1 MSDWKKPIYESLSTE
16 GNPAGDI
23 LRELSDSEM
32 DQTMAGGTARSYCAC
47 YSGENSCGRGCTI
60 TTECPFLTFR
70 LFVNCSG
77 LKKS

>member
-32 DQTMAGGTARSYCAC
+32 EEHGKERWLP
-47 YSGENSCGRGCTI
+47 I
-60 TTECPFLTFR
+60 L
-70 LFVNCSG
+70 
-77 LKKS
+77 

>member
-1 MSDWKKPIYESLSTE
+1 MSDWKKPIDESLSTE

-60 TTECPFLTFR
+60 TTECPFLTFI
-70 LFVNCSG
+70 CC
-77 LKKS
+77 

>member
-47 YSGENSCGRGCTI
+47 YFGEHSCGRGCTI
-60 TTECPFLTFR
+60 TTECPFLTFI
-70 LFVNCSG
+70 CC
-77 LKKS
+77 